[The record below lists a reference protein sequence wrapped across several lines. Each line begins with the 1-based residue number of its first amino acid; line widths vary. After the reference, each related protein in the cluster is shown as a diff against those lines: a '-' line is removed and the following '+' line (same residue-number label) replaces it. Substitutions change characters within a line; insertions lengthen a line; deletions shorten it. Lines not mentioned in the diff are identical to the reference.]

1 MPDPLA
7 CLVSTTTSVKPE
19 ISPSDGSQVGINQLV
34 EEVYAE
40 LHRLAH
46 AHMRREQGLH
56 TLQTTALVHE
66 TYLRLAKCR
75 HLNLSDRR
83 LFFGLAS
90 RVMRHILVD
99 YARSA
104 RAVKRGADCR
114 LVSLQETPAVAGLP
128 STDIL
133 ALHEALLRLEAHD
146 PRLGQVLELHA
157 FGGLTNL
164 EIAEALGV
172 SLRTVNRELALARA
186 WLRRFLSVG
195 TPDSDAEASG
205 CPTAA

>member
-1 MPDPLA
+1 MPDSLTG
-7 CLVSTTTSVKPE
+7 LVSTTTSLKPDM
-19 ISPSDGSQVGINQLV
+19 SPPDGNQADINQLM

-46 AHMRREQGLH
+46 AHMRREHGLH

-75 HLNLSDRR
+75 HLDLSDRR

-104 RAVKRGADCR
+104 RAAKRGADCR
-114 LVSLQETPAVAGLP
+114 LMSLEETPAVSGLP
-128 STDIL
+128 SADIL

-146 PRLGQVLELHA
+146 PKLGQVLELHA

-164 EIAEALGV
+164 EIAETLGV

-195 TPDSDAEASG
+195 TPDSGVETSG

>member
-1 MPDPLA
+1 LKKRGSSLCRTPLPALPPPRPSSERDVSPPDSNQA
-7 CLVSTTTSVKPE
+7 
-19 ISPSDGSQVGINQLV
+19 GINQLV
-34 EEVYAE
+34 EDVYAE

-66 TYLRLAKCR
+66 TYLRLAKCK

-90 RVMRHILVD
+90 RIMRHILVD

-104 RAVKRGADCR
+104 RAAKRGAGCR
-114 LVSLQETPAVAGLP
+114 LVSLQEIPAVAGLP
-128 STDIL
+128 SADIL

-164 EIAEALGV
+164 EIAEALGL

-186 WLRRFLSVG
+186 WLRRFLSG
-195 TPDSDAEASG
+195 QRAG
-205 CPTAA
+205 FRR

>member
-1 MPDPLA
+1 MPDSLA
-7 CLVSTTTSVKPE
+7 CLVATTTPVKPE
-19 ISPSDGSQVGINQLV
+19 MFPPDGSQADINQLM
-34 EEVYAE
+34 EDVYAE

-104 RAVKRGADCR
+104 RAAKRGADCR

-146 PRLGQVLELHA
+146 PKLGQVLELHA

-186 WLRRFLSVG
+186 WLRRFLSG
-195 TPDSDAEASG
+195 SAPDSGIETLG
-205 CPTAA
+205 CPPAA

>member
-1 MPDPLA
+1 MPDSLA

-19 ISPSDGSQVGINQLV
+19 ISPSDGSQADINQLM
-34 EEVYAE
+34 EEVYTE

-46 AHMRREQGLH
+46 AHMQREHRLH

-104 RAVKRGADCR
+104 RAAKRGADCR

-146 PRLGQVLELHA
+146 PKLGQVLELHA

-186 WLRRFLSVG
+186 WLRRFLSVSA
-195 TPDSDAEASG
+195 PDSDVETRG

>member
-1 MPDPLA
+1 MPDSLA
-7 CLVSTTTSVKPE
+7 CLASTTTFAEADP
-19 ISPSDGSQVGINQLV
+19 SPRDGCQLDINQLV
-34 EEVYAE
+34 EDVYAE

-66 TYLRLAKCR
+66 TYLRLAKYK

-90 RVMRHILVD
+90 RIMRHILVD

-104 RAVKRGADCR
+104 KAAKRGADCR
-114 LVSLQETPAVAGLP
+114 LVSLREASSVAGLP
-128 STDIL
+128 SAEIL
-133 ALHEALLRLEAHD
+133 SLHEALLRLEARD
-146 PRLGQVLELHA
+146 PKLGHVLELHT

-164 EIAEALGV
+164 EIAEMLGV
-172 SLRTVNRELALARA
+172 SLRTVNRDLALARA
-186 WLRRFLSVG
+186 WLRRFLSGVA
-195 TPDSDAEASG
+195 PDAASDAADCS
-205 CPTAA
+205 TAA